1 MIHLQLHGKSKM
13 DKDKAI
19 RIGDKIS
26 KMRKGFYIYAL
37 SFGCFY
43 DLLCFLNS
51 MPNIK

>member
-1 MIHLQLHGKSKM
+1 MLYLQLHCKSKM
-13 DKDKAI
+13 DKDNDS

-26 KMRKGFYIYAL
+26 NMRKELYIYAL

-43 DLLCFLNS
+43 DLLFFLNR